1 MIHHILEA
9 CLCFYGNLGS
19 INKRECNK
27 IEMRSL
33 LLHMCNLPTTVVAD
47 YFACQ
52 KFRGLA
58 TKRDTQ
64 IFRGGKFSLI
74 TSAKKN
80 SARNNLLLTR
90 AIMLMELCIR
100 GYHVYSEATAGEE
113 LLCEREPRNTKDSN
127 CYA

>member
-1 MIHHILEA
+1 MVI
-9 CLCFYGNLGS
+9 
-19 INKRECNK
+19 
-27 IEMRSL
+27 
-33 LLHMCNLPTTVVAD
+33 TTLVAD

-90 AIMLMELCIR
+90 AIVLMELCMR

>member
-1 MIHHILEA
+1 MAPHANFHQLE
-9 CLCFYGNLGS
+9 
-19 INKRECNK
+19 IT
-27 IEMRSL
+27 IEKLVCRYY
-33 LLHMCNLPTTVVAD
+33 TVVAD

-52 KFRGLA
+52 KVRGLA

-64 IFRGGKFSLI
+64 IFRSGKFSLI
-74 TSAKKN
+74 TSAKKK

-90 AIMLMELCIR
+90 AIVLMELCTR

-113 LLCEREPRNTKDSN
+113 LLCECEPRNTKDSN